1 MSYTA
6 AVIGAGSKSDDPGR
20 DGFAMGYRHGSA
32 YRRTDACELVA
43 CADIVPENGRAFAQ
57 EFDLDDQAVY
67 EDYETM
73 LSEMA
78 PDIVSVCVPP
88 SIHAEIVSTCA
99 ESGTLEAIHCEK
111 PMAETWADCKQMVRV
126 CERADVSLTINHQR
140 RFGAPFQEAKRLLDT
155 GSIGDLRRIEF
166 TAETLFDAGTHL
178 FDLAGYYTEGATVEW
193 VLAQVD
199 YREEN
204 VWFGSRNATQAL
216 SQWHY
221 EDGTDGVARTG
232 ESCADDE
239 CYLRLVG
246 SSGTIEIGVQD
257 GPPLRMRE
265 NNTSWQAID
274 ADDETIHGR
283 ASPGY
288 VGAAVRK
295 LKDRFPGLSPEDRSG
310 NLFIERAIGDV
321 VGSLGADREAELS
334 ARRALQ
340 ATELIFASWESARR
354 RGRVDLP
361 LEIEDNPLEDMVEAG
376 QLGPEKREADPDSPA
391 TAADG
396 GDSPPG
402 TK

>member
-6 AVIGAGSKSDDPGR
+6 AVIGAGANSDDPGR

-32 YRRTDACELVA
+32 YRQNDACELVG

-57 EFDLDDQAVY
+57 EFGLGEQAVY
-67 EDYETM
+67 EDHETL

-88 SIHAEIVSTCA
+88 SIHAAIVSSCA
-99 ESGTLEAIHCEK
+99 ESGELKAIHCEK
-111 PMAETWADCKQMVRV
+111 PMAETWADCKQMVRA
-126 CERADVSLTINHQR
+126 CERADVALTINHQR
-140 RFGAPFQEAKRLLDT
+140 RFGGPFQEAKRLLDT

-166 TAETLFDAGTHL
+166 AEETLFDAGTHL
-178 FDLAGYYTEGATVEW
+178 FDLAGYYTEGARAEW

-204 VWFGSRNATQAL
+204 VWFGSRNTTQAL
-216 SQWHY
+216 SQWRY
-221 EDGTDGVARTG
+221 EDGTDGLARTG
-232 ESCADDE
+232 DSCADDE

-246 SSGTIEIGVQD
+246 SRGTIEIGVED
-257 GPPLRMRE
+257 GPPLRMRQD
-265 NNTSWQAID
+265 NTGWQAMD
-274 ADDETIHGR
+274 ANDETIHGR

-288 VGAAVRK
+288 LGAAMRK
-295 LKDRFPGLSPEDRSG
+295 LKGRFPGLSAEDRG
-310 NLFIERAIGDV
+310 GDLFIERAIDDV
-321 VGSLGADREAELS
+321 VDSLGTNRESELS

-361 LEIEDNPLEDMVEAG
+361 LEIEDNPLDEMIEAG
-376 QLGPEKREADPDSPA
+376 QLGPDQHKADPDSPA

-396 GDSPPG
+396 GDSPSEME
-402 TK
+402 